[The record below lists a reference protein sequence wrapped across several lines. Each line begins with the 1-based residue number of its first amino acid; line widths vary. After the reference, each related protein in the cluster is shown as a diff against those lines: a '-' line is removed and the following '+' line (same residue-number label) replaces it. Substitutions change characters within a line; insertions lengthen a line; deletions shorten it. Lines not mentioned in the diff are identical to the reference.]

1 MKTVKQACI
10 LAENALSID
19 VSDQVEQLDQIINGE
34 GSGETFYAKTFI
46 TVGMRDLLRGTI
58 ERLAGKS
65 SNAVF
70 HLKQAM
76 GGGKTH
82 LIVGTGLAA
91 KHKNLR
97 HKYCSDLAHID
108 AFETA
113 RVVAFNGRNSPPHY
127 LWGEIASQLGLIEQ
141 FKKFWVS
148 GPEAPDETDWT
159 VLLKSDTPTLIL
171 LDELPPYFQ
180 YLGTRPSG
188 TGTVADIATRAFANL
203 LSAAGKLS
211 NVCVVVSDLDA
222 SYAQGGA
229 LIERALLD
237 ARKELGRQEK
247 AITPV
252 DLAGNEVYDI
262 LRKRLFTKLPDASEI
277 EDLAARYG
285 QALEEA
291 TKSKVIARGAEALA
305 DEIINTYPFHPRLKD
320 LVALFKENEQ
330 FKQTR
335 GLMEL
340 MSRLLKSVW
349 DRPSDDVY
357 LIGAQ
362 HFDLGISEVRSKLA
376 DISGMNDVISKDLW
390 DVNFAAHAQGLDAK
404 NGNKNAS
411 EVANLLFT
419 ASLSTAVNAVRGLS
433 REEILECVVTPLQ
446 SVLEYTAA
454 IDQMQSVSWFLHLSQ
469 DSKLYFDRQENLT
482 KMLQGLAESAPE
494 AQIDELVK
502 SRLQQMFQPNRKTAY
517 TKVIALPR
525 LNEVIDEVKRNRVLL
540 IIDPA
545 NKMPPEALA
554 QFFGE
559 LTEKNNLL
567 VLAGDKTLMANIE
580 SAARKVYATL
590 KAEPKITKTHAQHE
604 ELQGKKESSD
614 HEFYSTILGVFD
626 KVVYPVQIGDKAPG
640 LKVKQLESRRDSNK
654 PFDGEEQIEK
664 TLSTHPKKLFLD
676 VEGEFDALRDAA
688 VTNLWNDASVTI
700 DWATAV
706 ARERQKAKMPW
717 MPPKGLDNL
726 KSIALQRGIW
736 EDLGNGHVSHTPAK
750 KKTAVQVVADTS
762 PDDDG
767 IVVLRVNALHA
778 GVNARVH
785 YAEDGPV
792 STTSPTLKEDTLKT
806 KAYRVQ
812 FLAVDP
818 NGKSDTGDVTTW
830 SNKLTIRANF
840 DAPTRKVELFV
851 VPAATMKYTLD
862 GSEARNGLDYTG
874 PIDIGSSATKLL
886 VFAEGGGLEEKQKFE
901 YGSVVKAPLRVAPS
915 GTSSGTT
922 SNVPTGVPTSS
933 DAGVANGTQV
943 VDVKTEVIL
952 DRSKPAKLKRLVQ
965 LGSRQEAYQVVTFLK
980 ERNATVEKARASI
993 GVSNQAVQFIL
1004 GETPVD
1010 GAYLE
1015 GVLNQIGSCLA
1026 ADSAISLN
1034 IHVFHFKTGQ
1044 DLLELSQSLGFD
1056 LNEDEITQ

>member
-1 MKTVKQACI
+1 MKTVKQACQ
-10 LAENALSID
+10 LAPNALSID
-19 VSDQVEQLDQIINGE
+19 VSDQVEQLEQLINDEGTGE
-34 GSGETFYAKTFI
+34 AFYGKTFI
-46 TVGMRDLLRGTI
+46 TAGMRDLLRGTI

-82 LIVGTGLAA
+82 LIVGAGLAA
-91 KHKNLR
+91 KHKALR
-97 HKYCSDLAHID
+97 HKYCGDLPNID
-108 AFETA
+108 AFDSA
-113 RVVAFNGRNSPPHY
+113 RVVAFNGRNSPAHY
-127 LWGEIASQLGLIEQ
+127 LWGEIAHQLGMGEQ
-141 FKKFWVS
+141 FKKFWLS

-159 VLLKSDTPTLIL
+159 TLLKSAQPTLIL

-180 YLGTRPSG
+180 YLGTRATG

-203 LSAAGKLS
+203 LSASGKLS

-229 LIERALLD
+229 LIEQALLD

-262 LRKRLFTKLPDASEI
+262 LRKRLFTKLPDRSEI

-305 DEIINTYPFHPRLKD
+305 DEIVSTYPFHPRLKD

-349 DRPSDDVY
+349 ERESDDVY

-362 HFDLGISEVRSKLA
+362 HFDLGITEVRSKLA

-419 ASLSTAVNAVRGLS
+419 ASLSTAVNAVKGLT
-433 REEILECVVTPLQ
+433 REEVLECVVTPLH
-446 SVLEYTAA
+446 SVLEYNSA
-454 IDQMQSVSWFLHLSQ
+454 IDDMLSECWFLHISQ

-482 KMLQGLAESAPE
+482 KMLQGLAATAPE

-502 SRLQQMFQPNRKTAY
+502 TRLQLMFFPNRKTAY

-545 NKMPPEALA
+545 NKMPPDELA
-554 QFFGE
+554 KFFAE

-567 VLAGDKTLMANIE
+567 VLTGDKTQMASIAA
-580 SAARKVYATL
+580 AARKVYATL
-590 KAEPKITKTHAQHE
+590 KAENKIAKNHAQYE
-604 ELQGKKESSD
+604 EFLGKKESSD
-614 HEFYSTILGVFD
+614 HEFYSTILGIFD
-626 KVVYPVQIGDKAPG
+626 KVIYPVQVGDKAPE
-640 LKVKQLESRRDSNK
+640 LKIKPLDTKRDGSK

-664 TLSTHPKKLFLD
+664 TLAAHPKKLFLD
-676 VEGEFDALRDAA
+676 VELEFDALRDFAES
-688 VTNLWNDASVTI
+688 NLWNESSVTI

-706 ARERQKAKMPW
+706 AREKQKPKMPW
-717 MPPKGLDNL
+717 MPPKGLDTL
-726 KSIALQRGIW
+726 KSLALQKGIW
-736 EDLGNGHVSHTPAK
+736 EDLANGHVSHTPAK
-750 KKTAVQVVADTS
+750 KKTAVQVVADTN
-762 PDDDG
+762 PDDEG
-767 IVVLRVNALHA
+767 VVVLRVNALNS
-778 GVNARVH
+778 GPNGRIH
-785 YAEDGPV
+785 YAEDGAV
-792 STTSPTLKEDTLKT
+792 SPASPTLKDDTFKT
-806 KAYRVQ
+806 KAYLVQ
-812 FLAVDP
+812 FLAIDP
-818 NGKSDTGDVTTW
+818 NGQYDTGDVATW
-830 SNKLTIRANF
+830 NNKLTIRAKL
-840 DAPTRKVELFV
+840 DSSARTVELLV
-851 VPAATMKYTLD
+851 APAATMKYSMD
-862 GSEARNGLDYTG
+862 GSEPRNGTDYTG
-874 PIDIGSSATKLL
+874 PIDIGTGSARIL
-886 VFAEGGGLEEKQKFE
+886 VFAEGGGLEVKEKFE
-901 YGSVVKAPLRVAPS
+901 YS
-915 GTSSGTT
+915 GTSRSG
-922 SNVPTGVPTSS
+922 P
-933 DAGVANGTQV
+933 NGGGKKEAV
-943 VDVKTEVIL
+943 L
-952 DRSKPAKLKRLVQ
+952 NLSKPVQ
-965 LGSRQEAYQVVTFLK
+965 LSRIVSLGSRQEAYQVVTLLK
-980 ERNATVEKARASI
+980 ERQATVEKA
-993 GVSNQAVQFIL
+993 QATVGTSPHTAQFFL
-1004 GETPVD
+1004 GETAAD

-1015 GVLNQIGSCLA
+1015 AVLNQIGSCLP
-1026 ADSAISLN
+1026 ADSAISLK
-1034 IHVFHFKTGQ
+1034 IHRFQFKTGQ
-1044 DLLELSQSLGFD
+1044 DLLDLAAKVGFE
-1056 LNEDEITQ
+1056 LNENEFTQ

>member
-1 MKTVKQACI
+1 MKTVKQACQ
-10 LAENALSID
+10 LAPNALSID
-19 VSDQVEQLDQIINGE
+19 VSDQVEQLEQLINDEGTGE
-34 GSGETFYAKTFI
+34 AFYAKTFI
-46 TVGMRDLLRGTI
+46 TAGMRDLLRGTI

-91 KHKNLR
+91 KHKALR
-97 HKYCSDLAHID
+97 HKYCADLAHID

-113 RVVAFNGRNSPPHY
+113 RVVAFNGRNSPTHY
-127 LWGEIASQLGLIEQ
+127 LWGEIAHQLGMGEQ
-141 FKKFWVS
+141 FKRFWMS
-148 GPEAPDETDWT
+148 GPEAPDESDWT
-159 VLLKSDTPTLIL
+159 AILKSNQPTLIL

-180 YLGTRPSG
+180 YLGTRATG

-203 LSAAGKLS
+203 LSASGKLS

-262 LRKRLFTKLPDASEI
+262 LRKRLFTKLPDVAEI

-349 DRPSDDVY
+349 ERESDDVY

-362 HFDLGISEVRSKLA
+362 HFDLGITEVRSKLA

-390 DVNFAAHAQGLDAK
+390 DVNFAAHAQGLDAQ

-419 ASLSTAVNAVRGLS
+419 ASLSTAVNAVKGLS
-433 REEILECVVTPLQ
+433 REEILECVVTPLR
-446 SVLEYTAA
+446 SVLEYNSA
-454 IDQMQSVSWFLHLSQ
+454 IDEMQSECWFLHLSQ
-469 DSKLYFDRQENLT
+469 DAKLYFDRQENLT
-482 KMLQGLAESAPE
+482 KMLQGLAATAPE

-502 SRLQQMFQPNRKTAY
+502 TRLQQMFFPTRKTAY

-545 NKMPPEALA
+545 NKMPPEALS
-554 QFFGE
+554 QFFAE

-567 VLAGDKTLMANIE
+567 VLTGDKTLMASIGA
-580 SAARKVYATL
+580 AARKVYATL
-590 KAEPKITKTHAQHE
+590 KAETKIPKNHAQYE
-604 ELQGKKESSD
+604 EFLGKKDSSD

-626 KVVYPVQIGDKAPG
+626 KVIYPVQVGDKAPE
-640 LKVKQLESRRDSNK
+640 LKVKPLDTKRDGSK

-664 TLSTHPKKLFLD
+664 TLCAHPKKLFLD
-676 VEGEFDALRDAA
+676 VEGDFDALRDF
-688 VTNLWNDASVTI
+688 VETNLWNESSVTI
-700 DWATAV
+700 DWTTAV
-706 ARERQKAKMPW
+706 AREKQKAKMPW
-717 MPPKGLDNL
+717 MPPKGLDTL

-736 EDLGNGHVSHTPAK
+736 EDLSNGHVSHSPAK
-750 KKTAVQVVADTS
+750 KKTAVQVVADTN

-767 IVVLRVNALHA
+767 VVVLRINALNA
-778 GVNARVH
+778 GPNGRIH
-785 YAEDGPV
+785 YAVDGSV
-792 STTSPTLKEDTLKT
+792 SATSPVLKDETLKT
-806 KAYRVQ
+806 KAYLVQ
-812 FLAVDP
+812 FLAIDP
-818 NGKSDTGDVTTW
+818 NGQFNTGDVTTW
-830 SNKLTIRANF
+830 NNKLTIRAKF
-840 DAPTRKVELFV
+840 DSATRKVELLV
-851 VPAATMKYTLD
+851 APAATLKYTLN
-862 GSEARNGLDYTG
+862 GSEPRNGEDYPG
-874 PIDIGSSATKLL
+874 PIELGSGSIKLL
-886 VFAEGGGLEEKQKFE
+886 VFAEGGGLEAKQKFE
-901 YGSVVKAPLRVAPS
+901 YGSSSLASDS
-915 GTSSGTT
+915 GR
-922 SNVPTGVPTSS
+922 
-933 DAGVANGTQV
+933 
-943 VDVKTEVIL
+943 KKEVIL
-952 DRSKPAKLKRLVQ
+952 DRSKPAQLSRIVS

-980 ERNATVEKARASI
+980 ERQATVEKA
-993 GVSNQAVQFIL
+993 QAIVGTSPHTAQFFL
-1004 GETPVD
+1004 GETPAD

-1015 GVLNQIGSCLA
+1015 NVLNQIGSCLP
-1026 ADSAISLN
+1026 ADSAISLK
-1034 IHVFHFKTGQ
+1034 IHRFQLKTGQ
-1044 DLLELSQSLGFD
+1044 DLLDLAVKVGFE
-1056 LNEDEITQ
+1056 LNETEFSQ